1 MTFLA
6 FLQSY
11 GTTFTDAEAVYEAF
25 DSYLFHENQDAY
37 LNDLK
42 PDKDFLVA
50 AQARDQCALALAAAG
65 GNGAARRAALG
76 AMVRALE
83 AHGQAVK
90 AKFQKRALKRAANHN
105 GQVAMAR
112 AATPVPI
119 DQQIGGDRVLH
130 FTSAFAA
137 IVASSKLRLNRTSD
151 QGCIFCIPARYAGTI
166 AHEPPATVKQ
176 MFDIRGDLSHYLE
189 FNLENS
195 RDFESYNSHIDG
207 SLKGQLEVKVSHE
220 ILELNRRNPQWYEWK
235 GKSQGGWVLVPGPYD
250 WKTA

>member
-1 MTFLA
+1 MTFVA
-6 FLQSY
+6 FLKSY
-11 GTTFTDAEAVYEAF
+11 GTTFTDAEEVFQAF
-25 DSYLFHENQDAY
+25 DAYLLSENQDGY
-37 LNDLK
+37 INDLK
-42 PDKDFLVA
+42 ADKDFLVA
-50 AQARDQCALALAAAG
+50 EQARDQCAMALAAAG

-76 AMVRALE
+76 AMVTALE
-83 AHGQAVK
+83 IHGQTVK

-105 GQVAMAR
+105 GEVAMAH

-130 FTSAFAA
+130 FTTAFAA
-137 IVASSKLRLNRTSD
+137 IVSSSKLRLTRTSD
-151 QGCIFCIPARYAGTI
+151 QGCIFCIPARYADAI
-166 AHEPPATVKQ
+166 AQEPPARVKQ

-195 RDFESYNSHIDG
+195 RHFETYNSHIDG

-235 GKSQGGWVLVPGPYD
+235 GKSQGGWALVPGPYN